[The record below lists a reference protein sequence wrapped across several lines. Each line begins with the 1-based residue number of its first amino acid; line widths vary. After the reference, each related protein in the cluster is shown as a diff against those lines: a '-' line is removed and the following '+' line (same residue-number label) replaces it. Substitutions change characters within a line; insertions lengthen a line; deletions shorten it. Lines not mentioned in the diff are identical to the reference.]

1 MTAAQGQNQPGS
13 FKRQKIGS
21 GPVVTRYPLP
31 GPVITKYGPPPQG
44 MPYHGTHGP
53 QPQFTPQYAQQPL
66 APSHNFQ
73 QPQPNYGPQGY
84 APQPQYSQYGQY
96 HAPVPQHQV
105 QGYSP
110 GYVAQ
115 QPVGYSQNVAPQVPY
130 GYAAPQ
136 QYSQQQPPFVSNGY
150 NASQVGPYAQPPPPQ
165 QMQPVA
171 PYFNGQPGYQQP
183 QQYPMQTYQ
192 PGINAPPPQTQQYGP
207 ETQTQYSH
215 PPQQGPPHGYP
226 GPQGQPFAPQV
237 QQYPNQHAQ
246 QWRHARAPAP
256 PLQASPL
263 QAPPASAT
271 QTPSASA
278 VGAAALHGL
287 PHANGCTAD
296 TQQSVV
302 PANTNEK
309 ERPRE
314 SESRAAS
321 EGPPPDNSVRPYFRA
336 IPIIDPFDIE
346 WEDSIKDYE
355 YPKTIRYV
363 AISTPITLKHEEF
376 PALCGAGGSTQIKS
390 KYVQSH
396 NLEVF
401 ILPIEKSLH
410 WPGFNKKD
418 PALAKIHWTMPS
430 ISEKDWIEFQE
441 ARKWHLESLKNSPS
455 PEIARRSL
463 ETAPVQPVKRSR
475 SRSGTPNLRADG
487 PPAFDDDGTWAANE
501 SASRH
506 DMPQL
511 DGDKEALLASLGVSG
526 LPKPV
531 SDDDE
536 IAGYKLNTF
545 KQSFRVANKDSELRN
560 MLDSNRP
567 PSRQDSGYASGR
579 PSLSTAGSKYSVK
592 SPPPPPPPPSSRSR
606 GYGSHG
612 SRGHSPAY
620 GSSHSRNSSRNQSRS
635 ASTNRSPE
643 ESPLSPTSAAL
654 LGHIPMEEE
663 TNDRKRRQGD
673 DHYVRR
679 RPQPRVAE
687 AFRYCAPGNTHP
699 TIV

>member
-1 MTAAQGQNQPGS
+1 MAAAQAQNQPGS

-21 GPVVTRYPLP
+21 GPVVTRYPVP

-53 QPQFTPQYAQQPL
+53 QPQFAPQYAQQPL
-66 APSHNFQ
+66 APTHNFQ

-84 APQPQYSQYGQY
+84 APQPQYPQYGQY
-96 HAPVPQHQV
+96 QGPVSQHQI
-105 QGYSP
+105 QAYSP
-110 GYVAQ
+110 SYVAQ
-115 QPVGYSQNVAPQVPY
+115 QPVRYSQNVAPQVPY

-136 QYSQQQPPFVSNGY
+136 QYSHQQPPFVSNGY

-165 QMQPVA
+165 QMQPTA
-171 PYFNGQPGYQQP
+171 PYFNGQPGYQQS

-192 PGINAPPPQTQQYGP
+192 PEYNASAPQAQQYGP
-207 ETQTQYSH
+207 GTQQQYSH
-215 PPQQGPPHGYP
+215 PPQQGPPQGYP

-237 QQYPNQHAQ
+237 QQYPNQHTQQCQHAQ
-246 QWRHARAPAP
+246 APAP
-256 PLQASPL
+256 PLQAPPI
-263 QAPPASAT
+263 QAPPASAP
-271 QTPSASA
+271 QTPSAS
-278 VGAAALHGL
+278 VVRAAALLGL
-287 PHANGCTAD
+287 PHANGGTAD
-296 TQQSVV
+296 AQLSVAAAD
-302 PANTNEK
+302 ANENK
-309 ERPRE
+309 LPRE
-314 SESRAAS
+314 SEFRAAS

-401 ILPIEKSLH
+401 ILPIEKSLN
-410 WPGFNKKD
+410 WPAFNKRD

-430 ISEKDWIEFQE
+430 IFEKDWIEFQE

-463 ETAPVQPVKRSR
+463 EIAPLQPVKRSR
-475 SRSGTPNLRADG
+475 SSSRTPNLIDDET
-487 PPAFDDDGTWAANE
+487 PAFDDDGTWAANG

-506 DMPQL
+506 D
-511 DGDKEALLASLGVSG
+511 GDKKALLTSLGGSG
-526 LPKPV
+526 FPKPV
-531 SDDDE
+531 SDDDD
-536 IAGYKLNTF
+536 IAGYDSNTF
-545 KQSFRVANKDSELRN
+545 QQSFRVANKDSELRN

-567 PSRQDSGYASGR
+567 SSRQDSGYASGR
-579 PSLSTAGSKYSVK
+579 PSLSTAGSTYSVK
-592 SPPPPPPPPSSRSR
+592 NPPPPPPLPSGRSR
-606 GYGSHG
+606 GYGRHG

-620 GSSHSRNSSRNQSRS
+620 GSSHSRNSSRNHSRS

-687 AFRYCAPGNTHP
+687 AFRYFVTCHTQL